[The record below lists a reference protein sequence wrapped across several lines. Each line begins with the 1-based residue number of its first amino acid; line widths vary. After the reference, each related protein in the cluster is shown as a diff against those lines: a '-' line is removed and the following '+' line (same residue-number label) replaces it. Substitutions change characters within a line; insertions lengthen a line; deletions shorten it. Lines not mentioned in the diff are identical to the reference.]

1 MKKIL
6 IVAKD
11 DFTEQ
16 LYSNIFSEEGF
27 ETITTQSGQE
37 ALTLVKQKKP
47 DAVLTNINLK
57 DISGF
62 DLLKNLQA
70 NAETKRIPV
79 VIFTN
84 FEKAGDKQKA
94 VELEAKD
101 FIISAKVTPRDIV
114 LRMRTLLGEEKTYQI
129 PIENK
134 SDDLIELSRD
144 LGYKG
149 SLTCMKCGA
158 PLEMYLMRDFRRGED
173 YFKISFICPRCS
185 R

>member
-6 IVAKD
+6 IVSKD

-16 LYSNIFSEEGF
+16 LYSDIFSEERF
-27 ETITTQSGQE
+27 EIITTQSGQE
-37 ALTLVKQKKP
+37 ALTLAKQKKP
-47 DAVLTNINLK
+47 DAILTNIDLK

-62 DLLKNLQA
+62 DLLKLFQSDP
-70 NAETKRIPV
+70 ETKRIPV
-79 VIFTN
+79 VVFTN
-84 FEKAGDKQKA
+84 FEKAGDKKKA
-94 VELEAKD
+94 IELEARD
-101 FIISAKVTPRDIV
+101 FIISAKVTPRDVV
-114 LRMRTLLGEEKTYQI
+114 LRMRTLLGEEKSYQI

-158 PLEMYLMRDFRRGED
+158 PLELYLMRDFRSGED

-185 R
+185 K